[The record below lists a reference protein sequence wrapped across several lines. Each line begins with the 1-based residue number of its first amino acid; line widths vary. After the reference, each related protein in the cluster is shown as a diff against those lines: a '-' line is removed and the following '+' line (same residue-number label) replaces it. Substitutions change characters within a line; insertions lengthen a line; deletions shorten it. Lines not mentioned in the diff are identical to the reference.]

1 MSLAQA
7 LFAPAQAKVLARLFG
22 EPDRWFH
29 VNELMRATGLGSAS
43 VQREIKRL
51 VQAGLVHTE
60 QVGNVRRLRANPASP
75 VYPELVGI
83 VTKTLGIVPVL
94 RQALAPSADRI
105 RLALVFG
112 SVAKGSDQA
121 GSDIDLLVVSDQLA
135 TSDLLAPLMPAETQ
149 LGRAVHPL
157 SCTESEFAMRLAD
170 PGSFVNKI
178 LAQPL
183 LSIIGSV
190 DEFVTREPGPHRQ
203 AQGRSKMRAG
213 DGGGS

>member
-1 MSLAQA
+1 MSLAEA

-75 VYPELVGI
+75 VYPELVGM
-83 VTKTLGIVPVL
+83 VAKTLGIVPVL
-94 RQALAPSADRI
+94 RQALAPSADKI
-105 RLALVFG
+105 RLAVVFG
-112 SVAKGSDQA
+112 SVAKGSDHS

-135 TSDLLAPLMPAETQ
+135 TSDLLAFLIPTETQ
-149 LGRAVHPL
+149 LGRAVHPV
-157 SCTESEFAMRLAD
+157 SYTQAEFAMRLAE

-183 LSIIGSV
+183 LPVIGSIV
-190 DEFVTREPGPHRQ
+190 ELATR
-203 AQGRSKMRAG
+203 
-213 DGGGS
+213 